1 MGGSSSKP
9 SEAPTPVTPQVQYTP
24 DQIASLLAQQSAAQ
38 SLAAQTIQ
46 NLSAQASAAPKVVE
60 VSAPLWTSF
69 KFWGIILL
77 VVGLVVGL
85 LYGASYAYASATG
98 NTNVIDWLEG
108 KSVQQKQTFRNMGG
122 RQTELQQAQSVTRS
136 ATTRDLAPPSPPY
149 YEGFSNKSGGDS
161 KKSSGK
167 SSSGGS
173 GGSNSEFPTSFNA
186 PSGLEYTYV
195 WWTVVTDW
203 AYKMGKPKYLWV
215 KGDLNKGEQGPSVA
229 LSPSDNSMQINVDT
243 FKGVDT
249 ISIPNLPAR
258 KWFHTAIMV
267 HDENIMD
274 IYINGQLKLS
284 HKLNGIVKQNNS
296 DIKFGVDGGFEG
308 YLSTMKYYNY
318 KIDDGT
324 LQGLVNQN
332 PQVQVP
338 PSTYPNVSFAS
349 GWFGGK

>member
-9 SEAPTPVTPQVQYTP
+9 SEVAPVTPQVQYTP

-77 VVGLVVGL
+77 VVGLVIGL

-108 KSVQQKQTFRNMGG
+108 KSVSSSKQPFVNLRESNM
-122 RQTELQQAQSVTRS
+122 EK
-136 ATTRDLAPPSPPY
+136 
-149 YEGFSNKSGGDS
+149 FSNKSS
-161 KKSSGK
+161 KSSGK
-167 SSSGGS
+167 GSSNKGDVGGA
-173 GGSNSEFPTSFNA
+173 NDSEFPLSFNA

-249 ISIPNLPAR
+249 VTIPNLPAR

-338 PSTYPNVSFAS
+338 PSTYPEVSFAQ

>member
-1 MGGSSSKP
+1 MGGSSSK
-9 SEAPTPVTPQVQYTP
+9 EVAPPPPPQVQYSP
-24 DQIASLLAQQSAAQ
+24 EQIASLLSQQSAAQ
-38 SLAAQTIQ
+38 TLAAQTIQ

-60 VSAPLWTSF
+60 VSAPLWSSF

-77 VVGLVVGL
+77 VIGIVVGL

-98 NTNVIDWLEG
+98 NQNVIDWLEG
-108 KSVQQKQTFRNMGG
+108 KTVKQAFTNMGG
-122 RQTELQQAQSVTRS
+122 GQGSLRS
-136 ATTRDLAPPSPPY
+136 PHPPPSPPF
-149 YEGFSNKSGGDS
+149 EEFSNKDSSKTSKQGG
-161 KKSSGK
+161 KGEATN
-167 SSSGGS
+167 GS
-173 GGSNSEFPTSFNA
+173 FPLSFNA
-186 PSGLEYTYV
+186 PSGLEFTYV

-215 KGDLNKGEQGPSVA
+215 KGDLNKGEQAPSVA
-229 LSPSDNSMQINVDT
+229 LSPSENSMQINMDT

-249 ISIPNLPAR
+249 ITIPNLPAR

-274 IYINGQLKLS
+274 VYINGQLKMS

-296 DIKFGVDGGFEG
+296 NIKFGVDGGFEG

-318 KIDDGT
+318 KLDEGT
-324 LQGLVNQN
+324 LQGLVQQN
-332 PQVQVP
+332 PQVEVP

-349 GWFGGK
+349 NWF